1 MNHHHWNTLVRLG
14 LWAAVLA
21 LGSAALAQPAPER
34 AHPGQPREERGATPA
49 VDEQREDT
57 TPPAT
62 AEATGDEDTAT
73 RPAPFGAARRPAAP
87 EIPVVERSVLDRI
100 AISRPELPATH
111 WFAIIVILVL
121 TLTSRPLLSQ
131 RSVDGLVL
139 ALVCLLLP
147 NRDNEQPLFREYPTQ
162 TIVYALLTLSAV
174 YWVIRGVQLLRATAV
189 PRGECNVTEAP
200 LLVLTIAGMAL
211 AFSSLAD
218 APVTDDSRDALVGG
232 VYFAE
237 TGRLPYGETTGYDAH
252 APLTYAVH
260 AGAAKLMPPQVEA
273 DGALVPI
280 SWERRGAW
288 DVENWWQLN
297 AQPAVRLV
305 NAVVYLL
312 TLFGLVTFG
321 RRVHSPGM
329 GLTVGALFSVF
340 PGVIEC
346 LPHPDIMIPTM
357 MLVWT
362 LVLATLPGV
371 AGLLATLFLVLTGLA
386 WPWAWLAL
394 PVLMVYFARQGA
406 QGAGSVLGFL
416 AGGAVVAGMVF
427 ALVRP
432 APPRSDGALL
442 AAGEAPRHT
451 ATMQSDG
458 SVRIER
464 AATLDT
470 AARDFKSG
478 LWRFLLSR
486 DGGALLSDD
495 AGKPRVV
502 FGEGVTSTDVAFR
515 TLHTS
520 PEARQALLPRYRAA
534 DGGFIG
540 RLRTLLEATW
550 LPARDAA
557 PPAISAWS
565 VWAGDTAEGVERQV
579 MARRITKLVVA
590 VVGLL
595 LALMMRSVVAPRS
608 YHLVGA
614 LLALSAAILIA
625 SPSGA
630 ATNWV
635 WLVVAIGAA
644 LAAWGDTP
652 VAAAARPNAPAA
664 GRLGAA
670 PRISAE

>member
-1 MNHHHWNTLVRLG
+1 MNLTDMNTLVRIG
-14 LWAAVLA
+14 VWAALLA
-21 LGSAALAQPAPER
+21 LGSAALAQPTRER
-34 AHPGQPREERGATPA
+34 AQPAEPRAERAT
-49 VDEQREDT
+49 T
-57 TPPAT
+57 PAT
-62 AEATGDEDTAT
+62 AEQPDDTARPAAAEPADEDDTTT

-87 EIPVVERSVLDRI
+87 DIPVVERSVLDRI
-100 AISRPELPATH
+100 AIPRPELPATH
-111 WFAIIVILVL
+111 WFAIVVILVL

-147 NRDNEQPLFREYPTQ
+147 NRDNEQPLFREYSTQ
-162 TIVYALLTLSAV
+162 VIVYALLTLSAV

-189 PRGECNVTEAP
+189 SRGECNVTEAP

-218 APVTDDSRDALVGG
+218 APIADDSRDALVGG

-237 TGRLPYGETTGYDAH
+237 TGKLPYGETTGYDAH
-252 APLTYAVH
+252 APLVYAVH
-260 AGAAKLMPPQVEA
+260 AGAARLMPPQVEA
-273 DGALVPI
+273 DGALLPL
-280 SWERRGAW
+280 SWEQHTAW

-297 AQPAVRLV
+297 ALPAARLV
-305 NAVVYLL
+305 NALVYLL

-329 GLTVGALFSVF
+329 GLTLGALFSVF

-357 MLVWT
+357 MLVWSM
-362 LVLATLPGV
+362 VFATLAGV
-371 AGLLATLFLVLTGLA
+371 GGLLATLFLVLTGLA

-416 AGGAVVAGMVF
+416 VGGAAVAGMVF

-442 AAGEAPRHT
+442 AAGEEPRHT
-451 ATMQSDG
+451 ATVLSDG

-464 AATLDT
+464 AAALDT

-486 DGGALLSDD
+486 DGGALLTDE

-502 FGEGVTSTDVAFR
+502 YGEGVTPTDVAFR

-520 PEARQALLPRYRAA
+520 PEARQALLARYRGA

-550 LPARDAA
+550 LPAREAA
-557 PPAISAWS
+557 PPALSAWS
-565 VWAGDTAEGVERQV
+565 VWAGDTPEGVDRQV
-579 MARRITKLVVA
+579 TARRITKVVVA

-595 LALMMRSVVAPRS
+595 LALMMRSVVAPRP
-608 YHLVGA
+608 YHLAGA
-614 LLALSAAILIA
+614 LLALTAAILIA

-630 ATNWV
+630 ATNWP

-652 VAAAARPNAPAA
+652 IAATAKPNAPAA
-664 GRLGAA
+664 ARLGAA